1 MAQQS
6 SDDTRRLAAE
16 AWLDDAEA
24 DLANSHSLSRH
35 RDEGTAPFAAAFHA
49 EQTVEKGLKSLLI
62 DHGIDYPPKHDLG
75 LLISLLPD
83 GISTPEV
90 PVAGLTVYAV
100 EQRSVAD
107 AGNPMNLNE
116 RPTWN
121 DAEEEISLAAQA
133 LAKISEALAVEF
145 SKANAEEAG
154 QKPG

>member
-24 DLANSHSLSRH
+24 DLANARSLSRH

-49 EQTVEKGLKSLLI
+49 EQAVEKGLKSLLI
-62 DHGIDYPPKHDLG
+62 YHGIDYPPKHDLG

>member
-24 DLANSHSLSRH
+24 DLANARSLSRH

-49 EQTVEKGLKSLLI
+49 EQAVEKGLKSLLI
-62 DHGIDYPPKHDLG
+62 YHGIDYPPKHDLG

-83 GISTPEV
+83 GIPTPEV

-100 EQRSVAD
+100 EQRYVAA
-107 AGNPMNLNE
+107 AGNAMNLNE

-121 DAEEEISLAAQA
+121 DADEAISLAAQA
-133 LAKISEALAVEF
+133 LAKISEDLAVEL

>member
-1 MAQQS
+1 MAQRS

-24 DLANSHSLSRH
+24 DLANARSLSRH

-49 EQTVEKGLKSLLI
+49 EQAVEKGLKSLLI
-62 DHGIDYPPKHDLG
+62 YHRIDYPPKHDLG

-83 GISTPEV
+83 GIPAPKV
-90 PVAGLTVYAV
+90 PIAGLTVYAA
-100 EQRSVAD
+100 EQRYVAG

-121 DAEEEISLAAQA
+121 DAEEAISLAEQA
-133 LAKISEALAVEF
+133 LATF
-145 SKANAEEAG
+145 SKDLAIAFSTANGEEAG